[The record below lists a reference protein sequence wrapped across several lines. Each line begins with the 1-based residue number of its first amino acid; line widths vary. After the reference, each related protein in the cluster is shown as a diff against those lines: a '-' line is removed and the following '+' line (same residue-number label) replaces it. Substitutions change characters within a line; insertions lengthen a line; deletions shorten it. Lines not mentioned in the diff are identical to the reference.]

1 MPGNT
6 EVSSR
11 ELIPLMKSLILT
23 IIQKELLTKNLRTW
37 MVFHCL
43 LYCITFYYY
52 IMLFICEFHR
62 IAT

>member
-23 IIQKELLTKNLRTW
+23 IIQKELLTKNGWSFTACYIVLH
-37 MVFHCL
+37 F
-43 LYCITFYYY
+43 IIISYY
-52 IMLFICEFHR
+52 LFVNFTE
-62 IAT
+62 